1 MVPYPGI
8 HDKGSS
14 KRIYNYRLSR
24 ARRMIEN
31 VFGIMTSVF
40 RIFRTP
46 ILLNPEKANVIVQ
59 TCVLLHNF
67 LRRSKT
73 SRNSYTPTGT
83 FDVEVEGNFVA
94 GSWRN
99 DNDGITSFKPLK
111 RIARKPKNDAEK
123 AKYRGRMNTSE
134 IAKTKWRGL
143 RDTFRKELSKNPKKR
158 SGDEGGIIKESKWAY
173 FKSMEFL
180 KDQFQKRHL
189 QDFFLRGWF
198 LDLCLFSIELY
209 TTLLLG

>member
-123 AKYRGRMNTSE
+123 VRLEFANHFSTTGQKMYFSRRTTISD
-134 IAKTKWRGL
+134 IKIS
-143 RDTFRKELSKNPKKR
+143 FY
-158 SGDEGGIIKESKWAY
+158 GDG
-173 FKSMEFL
+173 F
-180 KDQFQKRHL
+180 
-189 QDFFLRGWF
+189 
-198 LDLCLFSIELY
+198 
-209 TTLLLG
+209 